1 MPRKTTPEP
10 YTGPPGDL
18 RLEVRV
24 NDKIVFLQRVHTY
37 SIDQQADQVTLN
49 GALRPA
55 STPVQELAPE
65 PVEESTDAQ
74 DEL

>member
-37 SIDQQADQVTLN
+37 SIDQQAAQVTIL

-55 STPVQELAPE
+55 PVNTPE
-65 PVEESTDAQ
+65 PPEPAVEVMESED
-74 DEL
+74 DL